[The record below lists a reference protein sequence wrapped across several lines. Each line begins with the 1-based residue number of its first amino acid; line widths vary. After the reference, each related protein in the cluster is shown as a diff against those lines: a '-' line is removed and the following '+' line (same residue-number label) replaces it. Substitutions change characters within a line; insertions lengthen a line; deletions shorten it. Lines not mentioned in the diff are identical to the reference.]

1 MPLNADATLAALAG
15 IAKFVPDPKEV
26 LAYFTRYPD
35 LAVFVPSVV
44 SEVMKEFG
52 YNTEMI
58 LGIYRDPEIDDSYVR
73 LNLRLPRYDEHTMER
88 IDRVTER
95 FDEQLCK
102 ASGYLLVTTDY
113 QPAKPIRYV

>member
-1 MPLNADATLAALAG
+1 MAIFTSVAFAT
-15 IAKFVPDPKEV
+15 DPEEV
-26 LAYFTRYPD
+26 EAYFTRYPD
-35 LAVFVPSVV
+35 LAEFVPSVV
-44 SEVMKEFG
+44 SEVKREFG

-58 LGIYRDPEIDDSYVR
+58 LGIYQDPEISDSYVR
-73 LNLRLPRYDEHTMER
+73 LNLRLPSYDEHTMER

-95 FDEQLCK
+95 FDEALCK